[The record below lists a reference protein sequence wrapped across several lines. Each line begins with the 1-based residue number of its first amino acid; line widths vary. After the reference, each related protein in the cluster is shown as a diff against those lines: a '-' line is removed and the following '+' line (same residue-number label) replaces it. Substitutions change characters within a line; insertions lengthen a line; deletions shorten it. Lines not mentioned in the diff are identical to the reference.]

1 MTTEKIR
8 GNHIKHQLLIQ
19 HQLNMKDFAEKY
31 QFPYAAVGYV
41 VRGIN
46 RGNYGQGKLIAD
58 KLTELIGSLTPPD
71 SDQQAA

>member
-1 MTTEKIR
+1 MTTIQAQ

-19 HQLNMKDFAEKY
+19 HQLNLKSFSEKY
-31 QFPYAAVGYV
+31 SFRYVSVSEV

-46 RGNYGQGKLIAD
+46 RGNYGQGKLIKD
-58 KLTELIGSLTPPD
+58 KLIELIGSLTPPE